1 MGGHDVKGN
10 WYILAST
17 PNRFWYAAD
26 EKGKEMSREFRAI
39 IGVGVSVGTLLV
51 TMFGLM
57 SLQMS
62 SQHGSINAR
71 LDTMQIEL
79 IDIGQRVAY
88 IEGRLD
94 IQLPPEEKP

>member
-1 MGGHDVKGN
+1 
-10 WYILAST
+10 
-17 PNRFWYAAD
+17 
-26 EKGKEMSREFRAI
+26 MSREFWAI
-39 IGVGVSVGTLLV
+39 IGVGISVGTLLV
-51 TMFGLM
+51 TMFGLLL
-57 SLQMS
+57 LQMS

-71 LDTMQIEL
+71 LDAMQIEL

>member
-1 MGGHDVKGN
+1 MDGHDVKGN
-10 WYILAST
+10 WYILASA
-17 PNRFWYAAD
+17 PSRSWYAAD
-26 EKGKEMSREFRAI
+26 EKGKEMSREFWAI
-39 IGVGVSVGTLLV
+39 IGVGISLGTLLV

-57 SLQMS
+57 LSQMS
-62 SQHGSINAR
+62 AQHGSINAR
-71 LDTMQIEL
+71 LDAMEIEL